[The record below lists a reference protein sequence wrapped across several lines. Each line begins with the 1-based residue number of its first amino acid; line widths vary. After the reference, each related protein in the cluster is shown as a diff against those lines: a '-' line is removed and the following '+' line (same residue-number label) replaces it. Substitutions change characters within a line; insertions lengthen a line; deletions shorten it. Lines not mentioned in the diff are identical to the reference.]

1 MTNTKKDDDKQTVV
15 NNEENDETNV
25 IRDEEI
31 DDNFLQDELN
41 ELQKA
46 EDEAKNE

>member
-1 MTNTKKDDDKQTVV
+1 MTNTKKDDDKQTVI
-15 NNEENDETNV
+15 NNEENNETNV

-31 DDNFLQDELN
+31 EDDFLQGELT